1 MAKVADP
8 FYRTKQWYKVR
19 QKALMRANYCCEECG
34 VCQRKGLHVHHVKS
48 RKEYPMMALELS
60 NLIVLCTADHNRRHD
75 RINDKAIEKIPV
87 SDDGFSSD
95 EWR

>member
-1 MAKVADP
+1 MAKIVDE
-8 FYRTKQWYKVR
+8 FYKTKQWFKVR

-48 RKEYPMMALELS
+48 RKAYPMMALELR
-60 NLIVLCTADHNRRHD
+60 NLVVLCGSCHNRKHNRKD
-75 RINDKAIEKIPV
+75 DTIIEKIPV